1 MSQANGQGRASEL
14 IPDHVEPAAKPQQKR
29 PRSPLHLHPVGWF
42 QNAISFRSAAD
53 LLFEAITSPDN
64 NKRPLR
70 DPVYFLYHQAVELAL
85 KACLTSRGLKV
96 PEGGKDQHDIGKL
109 FEWCRKEKLLGLGDK
124 HFNTHNLIALLGQGN
139 RWQRYRYPGPNP
151 NNEHDHVIPDLG
163 WLHETVGQLF
173 EAVEPHVAEWVA
185 KNPLS
190 PPPPT
195 IRGALKLLGPP
206 EPIPISLPAGDAII
220 APAVGEPAIDPTGG
234 ANHDPTGP
242 PAKAGVC
249 NP

>member
-1 MSQANGQGRASEL
+1 VVR
-14 IPDHVEPAAKPQQKR
+14 KC
-29 PRSPLHLHPVGWF
+29 
-42 QNAISFRSAAD
+42 
-53 LLFEAITSPDN
+53 
-64 NKRPLR
+64 
-70 DPVYFLYHQAVELAL
+70 LA
-85 KACLTSRGLKV
+85 SRGLKV

-109 FEWCRKEKLLGLGDK
+109 FEWCRKKKLLGLDDK
-124 HFNTHNLIALLGQGN
+124 HFNMNNLIALLGQGN

-151 NNEHDHVIPDLG
+151 NNEHDHFIPDLG